1 MKFIFWAITMAVA
14 LWVFFDSQKHGYSVA
29 KGLLWAV
36 GVFFVLVL
44 FLPLYLIARNKKK
57 RIAATV
63 RQNPP
68 VMNTCFYCRQGYEGN
83 PSACPQCGQ
92 RLQG

>member
-1 MKFIFWAITMAVA
+1 MAVA

-44 FLPLYLIARNKKK
+44 FLPLYLMARNKKK
-57 RIAATV
+57 KIAATV
-63 RQNPP
+63 RRIPP
-68 VMNTCFYCRQGYEGN
+68 VMNTCFYCRQEYEGN